1 MSHRPSLRGRGFGV
15 LAIALAGNLALA
27 TIVAAA
33 QAGPSY
39 LSVSDWSA
47 GSVGPNLVR
56 LSATTNGAIPKRAD
70 QFINDNVIVG
80 IAWADLGT
88 GTALVAT
95 IHPTLGRDSNQR
107 PDSWHLHTVQ
117 LAGGAT
123 APNDFCLVSVNST
136 PTAGIAIQGS
146 SMTINLAA
154 SNLPDAGDGPISVGD
169 LDAAVG
175 FTVHGGDAGCATGLG
190 VRVRTYA
197 HAGRRDID
205 RSSPVAAGELLACAA
220 SAWRPA
226 ALAGLLR

>member
-1 MSHRPSLRGRGFGV
+1 MTIRRTGARAAGM
-15 LAIALAGNLALA
+15 AIAANLALA
-27 TIVAAA
+27 AVVAGS

-39 LSVSDWSA
+39 LAVGDWSA
-47 GSVGPNLVR
+47 RALSPNTVR
-56 LSATTNGAIPKRAD
+56 VSATTNGAIPKRAD

-136 PTAGIAIQGS
+136 PTAGIAIQGDT
-146 SMTINLAA
+146 MTINVAA
-154 SNLPDAGDGPISVGD
+154 SSLPDGVSVGD
-169 LDAAVG
+169 IDAAVG

-190 VRVRTYA
+190 VQVRT
-197 HAGRRDID
+197 
-205 RSSPVAAGELLACAA
+205 
-220 SAWRPA
+220 
-226 ALAGLLR
+226 

>member
-1 MSHRPSLRGRGFGV
+1 MLHPRKRLTATAMAV
-15 LAIALAGNLALA
+15 AANLAFA
-27 TIVAAA
+27 AVVAGS

-39 LSVSDWSA
+39 LAVSGWSA
-47 GSVGPNLVR
+47 GAVSPNTVR
-56 LSATTNGAIPKRAD
+56 LSATTDGAIPKRAD

-123 APNDFCLVSVNST
+123 APNDLCLLSVNST
-136 PTAGIAIQGS
+136 PTAGIAINGN
-146 SMTINLAA
+146 SMTIYLAA
-154 SNLPDAGDGPISVGD
+154 SKLPDGGDGPISVGN

-190 VRVRTYA
+190 VRVRT
-197 HAGRRDID
+197 
-205 RSSPVAAGELLACAA
+205 
-220 SAWRPA
+220 
-226 ALAGLLR
+226 

>member
-1 MSHRPSLRGRGFGV
+1 MSHPLSTRRKGV
-15 LAIALAGNLALA
+15 GAIATALAANLAFA
-27 TIVAAA
+27 AIVAGA

-39 LSVSDWSA
+39 LAVSGWSA
-47 GSVGPNLVR
+47 GGIGPNLVR

-107 PDSWHLHTVQ
+107 PDGWHLHTVQ

-123 APNDFCLVSVNST
+123 GANDFCLVSVNST

-154 SNLPDAGDGPISVGD
+154 SKLPDAGSGPISVGD

-190 VRVRTYA
+190 VRVRT
-197 HAGRRDID
+197 
-205 RSSPVAAGELLACAA
+205 
-220 SAWRPA
+220 
-226 ALAGLLR
+226 